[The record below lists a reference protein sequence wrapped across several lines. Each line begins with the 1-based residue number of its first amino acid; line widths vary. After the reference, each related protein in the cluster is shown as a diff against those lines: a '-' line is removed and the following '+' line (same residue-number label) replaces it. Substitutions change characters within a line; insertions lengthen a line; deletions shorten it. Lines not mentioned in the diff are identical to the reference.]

1 MYVTAGE
8 CVTYEFAFTGDTN
21 ASAIVVLDAGLGF
34 QPRADLV
41 REVKRRSGLSLC
53 GVGADTCTGSP

>member
-1 MYVTAGE
+1 MYVADGQ
-8 CVTYEFAFTGDTN
+8 CVTYRFQFHGDTN

-41 REVKRRSGLSLC
+41 REVKRRSDLSLC
-53 GVGADTCTGSP
+53 GADADPCTGSP